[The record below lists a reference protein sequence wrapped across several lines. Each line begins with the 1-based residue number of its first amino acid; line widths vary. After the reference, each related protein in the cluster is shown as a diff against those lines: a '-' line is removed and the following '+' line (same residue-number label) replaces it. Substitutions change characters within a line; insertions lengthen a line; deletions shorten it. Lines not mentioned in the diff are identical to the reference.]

1 MKAFLTLALIFSS
14 WSCLLAQIYT
24 DFLGAGHSFGV
35 NVSTSNNANPSND
48 GSKSIDGFQVTDS
61 AALAN
66 ASRFL
71 AQASLGYD
79 YETIEMVAAMGFEGW
94 LDEQFSLP
102 RQSFTDLA
110 VEIAAIGER
119 GTGIPNFR
127 SGWWNYAFRTPDQL
141 RQRITYNLSEIFV
154 VSGFGNALFKD
165 VYNLSNA
172 YYDVLGENSF
182 GKYRSLLSAVSRNA
196 SMGIYLSHLN
206 NPKADTVNNIHP
218 DENYAREV
226 MQLFSIGL
234 YELNE
239 DGSHKLDGNG
249 NSIPTYDNED
259 IREYAKIFT
268 GFGNGGA
275 GGLWG
280 RIPDY
285 QAIAEFN
292 SFVRTPMRIYDQWH
306 DTGAKNLLNGQMVPA
321 GQTGIQDFQDAMDN
335 LSNHPNVGPFIGK
348 ALIQF
353 LVSSNPSPQYIQR
366 ISQIFNNNGQGVRGD
381 MSAVLKA
388 ILLDPE
394 ARNCTPTTNQTA
406 GKLREPIL
414 RYTGL
419 IKAFN
424 PRINMNQGL
433 IVDDMSG
440 WQRSVGQSPMYSR
453 SVFNFFLPSYQ
464 PQGELARANLSAP
477 VFQIHNSSTSVAY
490 INYVDFMTA
499 EEIYLEGSNPILDMS
514 DELSLVNNPN
524 ALVDRLNL
532 LLACGQ
538 LSAASQSIIANAISQ
553 VRDPL
558 DKLSMALYLV
568 LISPDYAV
576 LK

>member
-1 MKAFLTLALIFSS
+1 MKTILTLAFIMP
-14 WSCLLAQIYT
+14 WWPCLFAQIHT
-24 DFLGAGHSFGV
+24 DFLGAGHSFGIS
-35 NVSTSNNANPSND
+35 VSTSHNANSSND
-48 GSKSIDGFQVTDS
+48 GNKTIDGFEVTDS

-79 YETIEMVAAMGFEGW
+79 YETIQMTAAMGFEAW
-94 LDEQFSLP
+94 LDEQLSLP
-102 RQSFTDLA
+102 RQRFTDLA

-127 SGWWNYAFRTPDQL
+127 SGWWNYALRTPDQL
-141 RQRITYNLSEIFV
+141 RQRLTYNLSEILV
-154 VSGFGNALFKD
+154 VSAFGGDLFED
-165 VYNLSNA
+165 VSNLSNA
-172 YYDVLGENSF
+172 YYDVLGQNSF
-182 GKYRSLLSAVSRNA
+182 GNYRSLLSAVSRNA

-206 NPKADTVNNIHP
+206 NPRADTINNIHP

-259 IREYAKIFT
+259 IREYAKVFT
-268 GFGNGGA
+268 GFGNGGL
-275 GGLWG
+275 GGRWG
-280 RIPDY
+280 VIPDY
-285 QAIAEFN
+285 QAFTEFN
-292 SFVRTPMRIYDQWH
+292 SFVTTPMRMYDQWH
-306 DTGAKNLLNGQMVPA
+306 EPGEKTLLNGQIIPA
-321 GQTGIQDFQDAMDN
+321 GQTGMQDFQDVMDN

-366 ISQIFNNNGQGVRGD
+366 VSQAFNDNGQGIRGD
-381 MSAVLKA
+381 MRALIKA

-394 ARNCTPTTNQTA
+394 ARNCSPLSVPTA
-406 GKLREPIL
+406 GKLREPII
-414 RYTGL
+414 RYSGL
-419 IKAFN
+419 VKAFN
-424 PRINMNQGL
+424 PNINVNQGL
-433 IVDDMSG
+433 IVDAMDG
-440 WQRSVGQSPMYSR
+440 WQESVGQVPMFSR

-464 PQGELARANLSAP
+464 PQGDLASANLTAP
-477 VFQIHNSSTSVAY
+477 VFQIHNSSTSLAY
-490 INYVDFMTA
+490 VNYVDFMTA
-499 EEIYLEGSNPILDMS
+499 EEIYIEGTNPRLDLS
-514 DELSLVNNPN
+514 DELSLVNNPE
-524 ALVDRLNL
+524 ALIDRLNI

-538 LSAASQSIIANAISQ
+538 LSATNQAIISNAVSQ
-553 VRDPL
+553 VGDPL